1 MVMSLWPRFLAHPV
15 YTNILS
21 HLLTYW
27 QTITTIIPMQKT
39 PRINVNLYTWIRKKR
54 RRRSI
59 LGVCTPVPRQH
70 AGIGR
75 VKIDIFFCAQVENR
89 NIVASN
95 SLSGFGLCLFV
106 CLFVRTSLGKQV
118 LSSSNFLLIL
128 LTAVVRSSSIYGSG
142 SIRYVLPVLWIT
154 SRLHMTTRN
163 ERREKG
169 HASRQHE
176 LDIVAYSQTD
186 SPGVVPDRGR
196 SVMFRSALMD
206 QDSTGWTRLQILVM

>member
-1 MVMSLWPRFLAHPV
+1 
-15 YTNILS
+15 
-21 HLLTYW
+21 
-27 QTITTIIPMQKT
+27 MQKT
-39 PRINVNLYTWIRKKR
+39 PRINVNLYTCIRKQR

-59 LGVCTPVPRQH
+59 LGVCTPVARQH

-95 SLSGFGLCLFV
+95 SLSGFGLCLFNV

-118 LSSSNFLLIL
+118 LSSSNFLFIL
-128 LTAVVRSSSIYGSG
+128 PTAVVRSSSIYGSG
-142 SIRYVLPVLWIT
+142 AIRYALPVLWMT

-169 HASRQHE
+169 LASRQHE
-176 LDIVAYSQTD
+176 FDIMAYSQTD
-186 SPGVVPDRGR
+186 SSGAVPDRGR

-206 QDSTGWTRLQILVM
+206 HDSTGWTRLQILVM